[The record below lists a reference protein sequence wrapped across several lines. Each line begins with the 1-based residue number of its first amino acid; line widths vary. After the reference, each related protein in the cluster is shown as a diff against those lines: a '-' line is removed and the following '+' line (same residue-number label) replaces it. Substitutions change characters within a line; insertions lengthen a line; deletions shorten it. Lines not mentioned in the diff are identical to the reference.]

1 MQLTHLNI
9 LVFLVPLP
17 IKLILQCLENFQS
30 RNFCVCLFK
39 YVELFN
45 SYIYIYIINYQGII
59 C

>member
-9 LVFLVPLP
+9 LVFLLPP
-17 IKLILQCLENFQS
+17 IKLILCCLENFQS

-39 YVELFN
+39 YVEWFN
-45 SYIYIYIINYQGII
+45 SYNIYIYIINYQGII